1 MLPSERVFR
10 VVIPG
15 PPKAW
20 ERATVHKG
28 RTLTSKA
35 MRQAKAHVRS
45 CLAAEALRQ
54 RWQTAT
60 GPVRLTL
67 AFVRN
72 RKPDAVP
79 DGDNLAKMVMDCGN
93 EILWDDDCRVVEFHA
108 VKRRPGE
115 SEDECTIVTVEALSE
130 EGS

>member
-1 MLPSERVFR
+1 MSVFR
-10 VVIPG
+10 CTIPG

-20 ERATVHKG
+20 ERATVHRG

-54 RWQTAT
+54 RWQPAT

-67 AFVRN
+67 AFVRR

-79 DGDNLAKMVMDCGN
+79 DVDNYCKLPADAANG
-93 EILWDDDCRVVEFHA
+93 ILWDDDCRVVELHA
-108 VKRRPGE
+108 AKRRAVEG
-115 SEDECTIVTVEALSE
+115 EDERTIVTVEVLSE

>member
-1 MLPSERVFR
+1 MPPGDRVFR
-10 VVIPG
+10 CVIPG

-20 ERATVHKG
+20 ERATVHQG

-45 CLAAEALRQ
+45 CLSAEALRQ
-54 RWQTAT
+54 RWQPAAE
-60 GPVRLTL
+60 PVRLTL
-67 AFVRN
+67 AFVRR

-79 DGDNLAKMVMDCGN
+79 DGDNLSKMVMDCGN
-93 EILWDDDCRVVEFHA
+93 GIVWDDDCRVVELHA
-108 VKRRPGE
+108 VKRRPGDG
-115 SEDECTIVTVEALSE
+115 EDERTIVTVEVLSE